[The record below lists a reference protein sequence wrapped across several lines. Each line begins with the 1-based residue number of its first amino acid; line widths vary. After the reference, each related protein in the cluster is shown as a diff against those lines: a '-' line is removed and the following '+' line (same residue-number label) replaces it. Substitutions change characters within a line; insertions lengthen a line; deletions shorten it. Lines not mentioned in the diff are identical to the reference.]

1 MYSNTA
7 FIPQPSAVTPGQ
19 AAVAQLYNRNP
30 DAEIFSKGVY
40 NWANSDRDTQCADEA
55 SRIFGQN
62 LIDPAETDYA
72 ALMIGDAVLT
82 RSGCSAN
89 PEAYFRA
96 QGWTVPTGYGDYTN
110 LTRIAGQRIM
120 EQARANY
127 DDYQK
132 RLAEYRKAMTDSLNA
147 LPGKI
152 TDTIYTPGALGAE
165 AIFHAKQISPE
176 DLQSISKFYDKD
188 KAVESHQRALTAWA
202 SFSGFMHST
211 DTLQSMT
218 RENLRDIAAILTDE
232 SGNTDPLALA
242 VLSLLAERRATAMQS
257 ENPEAWSIF
266 ADSLQ
271 NWGARM
277 NDQDAKDKAAKWNT
291 MVQGWQQAGIDQEQ
305 INQFSDKR
313 YNDQAVETLYGSLQ
327 QALDTSLSPSEKADW
342 LAKAMASAA
351 KMTGESIVPSVVSL
365 GIGLASRGAGFGAAA
380 STLASYSANVAIN
393 SNSLINA
400 AVAEAYRTGKAN
412 PEIYGRQEGSA
423 QAITEGAFDISTSL
437 PGVSKLVGKISNK
450 AAATA
455 AGSRFLTNQYA
466 RATLNYLG
474 AGTIQGIG
482 ELAEE
487 EMSGKLAA
495 TLNELARK
503 NSINL
508 TPRQYTFGE
517 SLAGMKSYEIAGIF
531 GYTYALGLFG
541 IPADYRRARTFAQ
554 NTDNLLKAGHSPA
567 AVRDIQSHLFQ
578 AEDQIAAVYA
588 DNTLSKEEQQKQ
600 VAKINQ
606 DFFAYQQK
614 KAQSDI
620 WDVDPEIIRKRLE
633 KENKK
638 TLTEAELAL
647 AIRNNIH
654 TSIFKDAGIIDST
667 AIAGDKYQLTFI
679 QKGEK
684 NADGSESPAKITT
697 QEWSSNQL
705 VNWLQIKEAEILDNS
720 LRKFQSLVQ
729 AHAGAQTITLGD
741 LRIEF
746 QNMRETPLAAFAAL
760 EKHNAMSE
768 DYIREMAITARNM
781 LQSSMDSGM
790 TAQEAAQ
797 QPSGVLRGVSL
808 GEVAKL
814 DTSVAERKE
823 QASQTSEGESK
834 GITADTSVSFPAMN
848 IRRADGSYLIA
859 YVAGDTNINDML
871 EDMLETHIKHQLTTG
886 QITRNQLAGFLK
898 EVDSHLPGK
907 SILPK
912 NKTDYSM
919 SDLVEAYSSLA
930 MAHYLYN
937 EQYLPL
943 TQGGHQLMRNIG
955 RVVDTA
961 RTLKTL
967 GDSWFTY
974 ANSEEG
980 KAYLA
985 DSGKDL
991 MSIMQEAGFT
1001 FGNILAQARATAQ
1014 HEQDVREARNYQPDI
1029 EQEVKAL
1036 MDSAQQEQQL
1046 AEINQ
1051 QEAQEPITI
1060 PADQSITGKEITV
1073 EKSSE
1078 QATLVSSDDTPE
1090 SHLRN
1095 LIQQGKAT
1103 IRDFADFFK
1112 DHDITEAQATEL
1124 GIRPLGQNGEPTY
1137 TYKMGLRLGIGMRFG
1152 TYTSEEQ
1159 IQNFI
1164 IGALVNERVREIAGE
1179 DTTSYKLE
1187 RKAEAVRKNA
1197 RIFRDTASA
1206 SRAKYNQ
1213 AKAAGGSLPMPEAPQ
1228 WPAPKK
1234 KTDNSQDNI
1243 VNILAPMTSKDKY
1256 RDFMTVIHKETK
1268 DGITSYVATDGT
1280 RLSMLSRKAS
1290 AKEDSHIVINPKT
1303 KEEDNAENYATLHWR
1318 QVIPTKADIE
1328 TTIDLAPMLALKNF
1342 RKKGGTKAGFRL
1354 TSAGTT
1360 HRSVIIKAEDHT
1372 VFVDAFRF
1380 REAVEQLANLS
1391 KTLGFPST
1399 VKLSLLKE
1407 SGPITLSAS
1416 HNGWEW
1422 KALIMPLRKAD
1433 ESAGD
1438 IILSEKPTIL
1448 ASVEKHSE
1456 DYIEKL
1462 RQDAEYDE
1470 AKAQEF
1476 EDEAANLEEQARM
1489 LASVEAQLPEND
1501 RLARWVASYFER
1513 PRMSAIFDVIKTIRS
1528 GDVQKFMPWLTN
1540 PENDIIR
1547 KLYEKIS
1554 GTKLP
1559 KNTDDYKAA
1568 VDKWVSTLH
1577 STEDSPANFSIKSQ
1591 QNIISEHGTLVPT
1604 TATESAELFTD
1615 GVLEAQNAI
1624 VTKPDVNFSI
1634 KAMHASPH
1642 NFRKFSTDFMG
1653 SGEGAQAYGWG
1664 LYFAESI
1671 YVNKSYFDAFNKAYT
1686 KISDEFVSF
1695 YKELE
1700 KFGRVLPHIAT
1711 IKNKK
1716 EIKEIIARLIEQNS
1730 ELMQATKKSISS
1742 WQTVLRPLSD
1752 ERNAIKEELAKRPK
1766 GKLAR
1771 FFFNYDG
1778 IRKALNLYI
1787 KRLEHL
1793 KIYAPEVIQ
1802 HWEKH
1807 NKNKKQAIE
1816 KLSSRIKEISQKLD
1830 KLQELQSRANTLEM
1844 YTIVGEK
1851 ATNYHVELNAD
1862 DSQLLMWEKPVPREL
1877 HILAHKEVLL
1887 GNYEEVKDKV
1897 ATEPRLHG
1905 HRLYKELRGV
1915 LGSQKAASEWLHAH
1929 GYKGIKFLDGNS
1941 RSAGEGTYNYVIFS
1955 GDDIKITAVNETGIW
1970 SMDEGWEPYT
1980 DPTANFSIRAA
1991 NPSTLDR
1998 FTADPLGERIV
2009 HTVRTEARRYARV
2022 LGDKTPQ
2029 EQAMNAIASAESII
2043 NAVDKYLHRPDKP
2056 VSRRHRNQL
2065 TKLRSI
2071 IEKYAQ
2077 IIASGTPRS
2086 FKRISPAEQ
2095 QELQAAIAELEAAE
2109 LDTAETDPALLIE
2122 DDKRM
2127 NKRTREARSRE
2138 HHRAIVREAA
2148 KGRVYKVLA
2157 AMLDTAADALD
2168 DYLKDQLLTKLH
2180 RLTATVAIKRTPSKR
2195 LKGKMTA
2202 PMYRELEQ
2210 AIQLMAYSA
2219 RQKEDAVDTILT
2231 AHETLAQAIA
2241 SNEDNLTR
2249 GNTLLIELAHQ
2260 LEQDGTPV
2268 TAQTLTAA
2276 LAAHEARVAIF
2287 ADITSKN
2294 YEQTRT
2300 AANAIYH
2307 IIRYGRALWQ
2317 QKHEAREAEIQTY
2330 LSHFLANTTAEQGT
2344 EQATR
2349 TASEEEQKESGI
2361 TRFANSMMNS
2371 MQLFHALS
2379 GIDALAP
2386 LMEHTQRSL
2395 ATANVARDLHMKQMV
2410 THVQAVYGRILGIK
2424 PATEAGYSDKQLEEI
2439 SKKLDKFYAENNQ
2452 REATGITRHYIDADG
2467 KHKQEELELTK
2478 WQALDLILTYRQ
2490 QHYRPNAEHHGY
2502 TDKVLDAL
2510 EKWCGTN
2517 LMELGEAMQK
2527 SLINDGTIAVY
2538 EEREGIPL
2546 RENLLYWPGHLNIA
2560 EQDAPDHP
2568 VISNPYHGASSYKFL
2583 KGRTNNLREV
2593 SARNAYNVWKSAIA
2607 ERANY
2612 VYLAPVTDI
2621 FNSLLARKEFAAR
2634 LKTIIGPS
2642 LYHQLKETLREIDG
2656 TTWAETSLQE
2666 DPHNAV
2672 ARALRNMAPALL
2684 AGNPTTL
2691 IRQASAVANA
2701 TLMPDF
2707 PPHEFAKQL
2716 VQLQQNQSGITIGRV
2731 LKLPVFQARA
2741 RDNSA
2746 LNEMLA
2752 LGTDAKYSSYANL
2765 ARKFMGYIDAMDTFC
2780 NAIGATI
2787 YYNYKYEQY
2796 TRENNENGNILTDA
2810 EIHAKCENDIAI
2822 MLALTAQPL
2831 KRTDKSA
2838 FFWRNSKTVL
2848 GPLYLYMGSELINKV
2863 GMARAN
2869 WIKRKAEGMGSIKN
2883 TSLWLYS
2890 LGAGVGAVAFL
2901 TELAVAYLTGNT
2913 PDDDDSLSAWLI
2925 ATYINSAYGQY
2936 TSQMPVIGQIVD
2948 LFTSPYSSIF
2958 GTISQIPGVKTIQ
2971 SGKKIGKML
2980 TDDKAY
2986 SGAEWQAEL
2995 TRLARDLNGV
3005 AGYAGGVNSHM
3016 PWLTV
3021 TSSILQSITT
3031 AMNIA
3036 NFFST
3041 GVRNDAFY
3049 ADWFP
3054 DWYKETGTR
3063 KRKPRRSK
3071 SKIEKWLTPD
3081 NK

>member
-313 YNDQAVETLYGSLQ
+313 YNDQAVETIYGSLQ

-503 NSINL
+503 NGINL

-667 AIAGDKYQLTFI
+667 AVAGDKYQLTFI
-679 QKGEK
+679 QPGEK

-705 VNWLQIKEAEILDNS
+705 VNWLQIKEAEILDS
-720 LRKFQSLVQ
+720 GLRKFQSLVQ

-746 QNMRETPLAAFAAL
+746 QNMRETPLAAYAAL

-1046 AEINQ
+1046 ADLNQ

-1060 PADQSITGKEITV
+1060 PADQSITGKEIVIDPVEEARNESEKHKLIEYYKWTIARDKKNLLQSKRDLKTAKNAQVRIRKALDKNNFRSKEEKDFVVYTLEHKVELESELQEDIVRLEKAIESNEAELEKIDSKEITIEPEPRSFGEASLGVERPETGSDEAGTSPETTPAADLTV
-1073 EKSSE
+1073 TK
-1078 QATLVSSDDTPE
+1078 ATTIL
-1090 SHLRN
+1090 SHMRD
-1095 LIQQGKAT
+1095 LIAKGKA
-1103 IRDFADFFK
+1103 RAEHFAIVFRE
-1112 DHDITEAQATEL
+1112 IPGLAEAQAIEQ
-1124 GIRPLGQNGEPTY
+1124 GIRPLTQRGEPTAAY
-1137 TYKMGLRLGIGMRFG
+1137 TQGKLLAERCTDVQYQLLKSGKLTQKAKRDILGAP
-1152 TYTSEEQ
+1152 TQT
-1159 IQNFI
+1159 
-1164 IGALVNERVREIAGE
+1164 
-1179 DTTSYKLE
+1179 
-1187 RKAEAVRKNA
+1187 RKNPA
-1197 RIFRDTASA
+1197 WPKIDKKGIAPADQRLTIIKALQNAVDYAA
-1206 SRAKYNQ
+1206 ENPNYN
-1213 AKAAGGSLPMPEAPQ
+1213 LNF
-1228 WPAPKK
+1228 
-1234 KTDNSQDNI
+1234 TRHI
-1243 VNILAPMTSKDKY
+1243 ISKGREY
-1256 RDFMTVIHKETK
+1256 
-1268 DGITSYVATDGT
+1268 YVATDGR
-1280 RLSMLSRKAS
+1280 RLAVIERTAPKGSKNIEESLDKNGNVVKDAKFPESWRHVMITLTDKAQ
-1290 AKEDSHIVINPKT
+1290 
-1303 KEEDNAENYATLHWR
+1303 TL
-1318 QVIPTKADIE
+1318 
-1328 TTIDLAPMLALKNF
+1328 DLAP
-1342 RKKGGTKAGFRL
+1342 
-1354 TSAGTT
+1354 
-1360 HRSVIIKAEDHT
+1360 
-1372 VFVDAFRF
+1372 FRF
-1380 REAVEQLANLS
+1380 LETYPKTAINHVIWQNSEGKLS
-1391 KTLGFPST
+1391 KYNPNYIGKGIKFFSTLSKAIGSPST
-1399 VKLSLLKE
+1399 IQVDNQNM
-1407 SGPITLSAS
+1407 GPILMQSD
-1416 HNGWEW
+1416 HDGWTA
-1422 KALIMPLRKAD
+1422 KYLLMPMRIVD
-1433 ESAGD
+1433 GD
-1438 IILSEKPTIL
+1438 IYKEGDILLNP
-1448 ASVEKHSE
+1448 
-1456 DYIEKL
+1456 
-1462 RQDAEYDE
+1462 QD
-1470 AKAQEF
+1470 
-1476 EDEAANLEEQARM
+1476 
-1489 LASVEAQLPEND
+1489 
-1501 RLARWVASYFER
+1501 
-1513 PRMSAIFDVIKTIRS
+1513 
-1528 GDVQKFMPWLTN
+1528 
-1540 PENDIIR
+1540 
-1547 KLYEKIS
+1547 
-1554 GTKLP
+1554 
-1559 KNTDDYKAA
+1559 
-1568 VDKWVSTLH
+1568 
-1577 STEDSPANFSIKSQ
+1577 DSPANFSIKSQ

-1624 VTKPDVNFSI
+1624 VTQPDVNFSI

-1653 SGEGAQAYGWG
+1653 TGEGAQAYGWG
-1664 LYFAESI
+1664 LYFMTNTGI
-1671 YVNKSYFDAFNKAYT
+1671 NKHYFNFFNAHINEWNVGGAFV
-1686 KISDEFVSF
+1686 DEYDF
-1695 YKELE
+1695 KQML
-1700 KFGRVLPHIAT
+1700 
-1711 IKNKK
+1711 KK
-1716 EIKEIIARLIEQNS
+1716 EGLEYQNIPLAYVRSLSLVEDGISEMKQRIENIKSSAS
-1730 ELMQATKKSISS
+1730 WKKGNKLSILNVS
-1742 WQTVLRPLSD
+1742 LA
-1752 ERNAIKEELAKRPK
+1752 EKAIKALEYL
-1766 GKLAR
+1766 
-1771 FFFNYDG
+1771 
-1778 IRKALNLYI
+1778 KAN
-1787 KRLEHL
+1787 R
-1793 KIYAPEVIQ
+1793 IYATAAV
-1802 HWEKH
+1802 
-1807 NKNKKQAIE
+1807 
-1816 KLSSRIKEISQKLD
+1816 
-1830 KLQELQSRANTLEM
+1830 
-1844 YTIVGEK
+1844 
-1851 ATNYHVELNAD
+1851 NYQVELNAD
-1862 DSQLLMWEKPVPREL
+1862 DSDLLMWNERYSGQEIKD
-1877 HILAHKEVLL
+1877 LL
-1887 GNYEEVKDKV
+1887 GEELFEQIYDEGDEE
-1897 ATEPRLHG
+1897 ATLLDNGEGIYML
-1905 HRLYKELRGV
+1905 
-1915 LGSQKAASEWLHAH
+1915 LGSVFGGKEAASKKLLES
-1929 GYKGIKFLDGNS
+1929 GVKGIKYRDAAS
-1941 RSAGEGTYNYVIFS
+1941 HVEDDGTYNYVIFS
-1955 GDDIKITAVNETGIW
+1955 GDDIKITAVNETGVW
-1970 SMDEGWEPYT
+1970 SMDEGWDEYT

-2180 RLTATVAIKRTPSKR
+2180 RLTATVAIKRTPGKR

-2210 AIQLMAYSA
+2210 AIQLMAYSP

-2241 SNEDNLTR
+2241 ANEDNLTR

-2260 LEQDGTPV
+2260 LEQDGIPV

-2439 SKKLDKFYAENNQ
+2439 SRKLDKFYAENNQ

-2527 SLINDGTIAVY
+2527 SIINDGTIAVY

-2546 RENLLYWPGHLNIA
+2546 RENPLYWPGHLNIA

-2612 VYLAPVTDI
+2612 VYLAPVTDT

-2642 LYHQLKETLREIDG
+2642 LYHQLRLTLREIDG

-2716 VQLQQNQSGITIGRV
+2716 VQIQQNQSGITIGRI
-2731 LKLPVFQARA
+2731 LRLPVFQARA

-3031 AMNIA
+3031 AMNAAYFI
-3036 NFFST
+3036 ST
-3041 GVRNDAFY
+3041 GARNDAFY
-3049 ADWFP
+3049 ADWLLP
-3054 DWYKETGTR
+3054 DWYKETSSRSSKR
-3063 KRKPRRSK
+3063 KRTRKPRRSK
-3071 SKIEKWLTPD
+3071 SKIEQWLTPD

>member
-30 DAEIFSKGVY
+30 DTEIFSKGVY
-40 NWANSDRDTQCADEA
+40 NWANSDRDPQCADEA

-62 LIDPAETDYA
+62 LIDPTETDYA

-165 AIFHAKQISPE
+165 AVFHAKQISPE

-503 NSINL
+503 NGINL

-567 AVRDIQSHLFQ
+567 AVRDIQSHLFE
-578 AEDQIAAVYA
+578 AEDKIAAVYA

-638 TLTEAELAL
+638 TLTESELAL
-647 AIRNNIH
+647 AIRNDIH
-654 TSIFKDAGIIDST
+654 TRIFKDAGIIDST

-697 QEWSSNQL
+697 QEWTSNQL
-705 VNWLQIKEAEILDNS
+705 VNWLQIKEAEILDS
-720 LRKFQSLVQ
+720 GLRRFQSLVQ

-768 DYIREMAITARNM
+768 EYIREMAITARNM

-834 GITADTSVSFPAMN
+834 GITADASVSFPAMN

-1014 HEQDVREARNYQPDI
+1014 HEQDVRETRNWQPAI
-1029 EQEVKAL
+1029 EEELDAL
-1036 MDSAQQEQQL
+1036 LEQAEEESEL

-1051 QEAQEPITI
+1051 QEAKEPITI
-1060 PADQSITGKEITV
+1060 PADQSITGKEIVVDPVEEARNESEKRKLIEYYKWAIARDKKNLLESKRDLKTAKDAQARIRKALDKNNFRSKEEKDFVAYTLEHKVELESELQEDIVRLEKAIESNEAELEKIDSHEIIV

-1078 QATLVSSDDTPE
+1078 QETLVSSPDDSPSADLTGE
-1090 SHLRN
+1090 KATTILSHMRD
-1095 LIQQGKAT
+1095 LIAKGKA
-1103 IRDFADFFK
+1103 RAEHFAIVFRE
-1112 DHDITEAQATEL
+1112 IPGLTEAQAIEQ
-1124 GIRPLGQNGEPTY
+1124 GIRPLTQRGEPTAAY
-1137 TYKMGLRLGIGMRFG
+1137 TQGKLLAERCTDVQYQLLKSGKLPQKAKRDILGAP
-1152 TYTSEEQ
+1152 TQT
-1159 IQNFI
+1159 
-1164 IGALVNERVREIAGE
+1164 
-1179 DTTSYKLE
+1179 
-1187 RKAEAVRKNA
+1187 RKNPA
-1197 RIFRDTASA
+1197 WPKI
-1206 SRAKYNQ
+1206 AKKGIAPAEQRLTIIKALQNAVDYAAENPNYN
-1213 AKAAGGSLPMPEAPQ
+1213 LNF
-1228 WPAPKK
+1228 
-1234 KTDNSQDNI
+1234 TRHI
-1243 VNILAPMTSKDKY
+1243 I
-1256 RDFMTVIHKETK
+1256 TK
-1268 DGITSYVATDGT
+1268 GREYYIATDGR
-1280 RLSMLSRKAS
+1280 RLA
-1290 AKEDSHIVINPKT
+1290 VIERTAPKGS
-1303 KEEDNAENYATLHWR
+1303 K
-1318 QVIPTKADIE
+1318 DIE
-1328 TTIDLAPMLALKNF
+1328 ESLDKNGNVVKDAKFPESWRHVLIALTDKAQTLDLAPF
-1342 RKKGGTKAGFRL
+1342 RYLETYPKTAINHVIWQDSKGK
-1354 TSAGTT
+1354 
-1360 HRSVIIKAEDHT
+1360 
-1372 VFVDAFRF
+1372 
-1380 REAVEQLANLS
+1380 LS
-1391 KTLGFPST
+1391 KYNPNYIGKGIKFFSTLSKAIGSPST
-1399 VKLSLLKE
+1399 IQVDNQNM
-1407 SGPITLSAS
+1407 GPILMQSD
-1416 HNGWEW
+1416 HDGWTA
-1422 KALIMPLRKAD
+1422 KYLLMPMRLVD
-1433 ESAGD
+1433 GD
-1438 IILSEKPTIL
+1438 IYKEGDILLNP
-1448 ASVEKHSE
+1448 
-1456 DYIEKL
+1456 
-1462 RQDAEYDE
+1462 QD
-1470 AKAQEF
+1470 
-1476 EDEAANLEEQARM
+1476 
-1489 LASVEAQLPEND
+1489 
-1501 RLARWVASYFER
+1501 
-1513 PRMSAIFDVIKTIRS
+1513 
-1528 GDVQKFMPWLTN
+1528 
-1540 PENDIIR
+1540 
-1547 KLYEKIS
+1547 
-1554 GTKLP
+1554 
-1559 KNTDDYKAA
+1559 
-1568 VDKWVSTLH
+1568 
-1577 STEDSPANFSIKSQ
+1577 DSPANFSIKAEQ
-1591 QNIISEHGTLVPT
+1591 IS
-1604 TATESAELFTD
+1604 TATESADLFTD

-1624 VTKPDVNFSI
+1624 VTQPDVNFSI

-1642 NFRKFSTDFMG
+1642 NFRKFSTEFMG

-1664 LYFAESI
+1664 LYFMEEVKVNKEYFQYFNDDYQEKLYQGENEISEEALRVLVHDTLMKHGGSELVKDMEDAMVYSI
-1671 YVNKSYFDAFNKAYT
+1671 YREGAQRQLDDYIIFLQDS
-1686 KISDEFVSF
+1686 
-1695 YKELE
+1695 KEDVPGTLE
-1700 KFGRVLPHIAT
+1700 
-1711 IKNKK
+1711 
-1716 EIKEIIARLIEQNS
+1716 
-1730 ELMQATKKSISS
+1730 
-1742 WQTVLRPLSD
+1742 
-1752 ERNAIKEELAKRPK
+1752 AIRELASMNLERKRVPK
-1766 GKLAR
+1766 
-1771 FFFNYDG
+1771 
-1778 IRKALNLYI
+1778 
-1787 KRLEHL
+1787 
-1793 KIYAPEVIQ
+1793 P
-1802 HWEKH
+1802 
-1807 NKNKKQAIE
+1807 
-1816 KLSSRIKEISQKLD
+1816 
-1830 KLQELQSRANTLEM
+1830 
-1844 YTIVGEK
+1844 
-1851 ATNYHVELNAD
+1851 ATNYRVELNAD
-1862 DSQLLMWEKPVPREL
+1862 DTNLLMWDERYSGQEIKD
-1877 HILAHKEVLL
+1877 LL
-1887 GNYEEVKDKV
+1887 GEELFEQIYDEGDEE
-1897 ATEPRLHG
+1897 ATLLDNGEGIYML
-1905 HRLYKELRGV
+1905 LRSV
-1915 LGSQKAASEWLHAH
+1915 LGGKEEASKKLLES
-1929 GYKGIKFLDGNS
+1929 GVKGIKYLDGNS

-1955 GDDIKITAVNETGIW
+1955 GDDIKITAVNESGIW
-1970 SMDEGWEPYT
+1970 SMDEGWEDYT

-1991 NPSTLDR
+1991 TPSTLER

-2029 EQAMNAIASAESII
+2029 EQAVNAIASAESII

-2180 RLTATVAIKRTPSKR
+2180 RLTATVAIKRTPGKR

-2210 AIQLMAYSA
+2210 AIQLMAYST
-2219 RQKEDAVDTILT
+2219 RQKEDAIDTILT

-2241 SNEDNLTR
+2241 ANEDNLTR
-2249 GNTLLIELAHQ
+2249 GNTLLIELAQQ

-2330 LSHFLANTTAEQGT
+2330 LRHFLANTTAEQGKANAIRNMLEKFKWT
-2344 EQATR
+2344 DALSLNATMNAAQTLLALSSYEPLR
-2349 TASEEEQKESGI
+2349 PIMQQVLENYATAS
-2361 TRFANSMMNS
+2361 
-2371 MQLFHALS
+2371 
-2379 GIDALAP
+2379 
-2386 LMEHTQRSL
+2386 
-2395 ATANVARDLHMKQMV
+2395 VARQKHLQEMRKQELYLY
-2410 THVQAVYGRILGIK
+2410 ARILGIK
-2424 PATEAGYSDKQLEEI
+2424 PATQAGYSDKQLRHI
-2439 SKKLDKFYAENNQ
+2439 SDQFDTFYAENNQ
-2452 REATGITRHYIDADG
+2452 TIQTDITVTWQERNADG
-2467 KHKQEELELTK
+2467 ILETHTSDPLRLTK
-2478 WQALDLILTYRQ
+2478 WEALNLILTYRQ
-2490 QHYRPNAEHHGY
+2490 SDYQTNAQIHGY
-2502 TDKVLDAL
+2502 TDEVLTKL
-2510 EKWCGTN
+2510 EKFIGTE
-2517 LMELGEAMQK
+2517 LMDFGNGIQQA
-2527 SLINDGTIAVY
+2527 LINDGTIAVY
-2538 EEREGIPL
+2538 EEREGIPM
-2546 RENLLYWPGHLNIA
+2546 RNNPLYWPGNININTLNTTR
-2560 EQDAPDHP
+2560 EEPL
-2568 VISNPYHGASSYKFL
+2568 VNPYHPAAGHDFL
-2583 KGRTNNLREV
+2583 HTRVRH
-2593 SARNAYNVWKSAIA
+2593 RNEIAHLNAFTVWRKAVA
-2607 ERANY
+2607 DRANY
-2612 VYLAPVTDI
+2612 IYSDPVTSHLE
-2621 FNSLLARKEFAAR
+2621 SLLARQQFAGR
-2634 LKTIIGPS
+2634 LKTLIGEG
-2642 LYHQLKETLREIDG
+2642 LYRQLKATIAEIKNASWQETTLQDVNNTIVA
-2656 TTWAETSLQE
+2656 TAFASKSL
-2666 DPHNAV
+2666 AV
-2672 ARALRNMAPALL
+2672 LS
-2684 AGNPTTL
+2684 GNPSSL
-2691 IRQASAVANA
+2691 IRQASAIANA
-2701 TLMPDF
+2701 GLMPGIM
-2707 PPHEFAKQL
+2707 PGLTTAKYMKYAIGLKQG
-2716 VQLQQNQSGITIGRV
+2716 QGYIGISGILQLDSFTTR
-2731 LKLPVFQARA
+2731 K
-2741 RDNSA
+2741 RDNA
-2746 LNEMLA
+2746 YVNEMLA
-2752 LGTDAKYSSYANL
+2752 MGNDVKFSRLMDWAKAGMNWMDKLDLLANAFSAAIVYNHKYDELKTLGT
-2765 ARKFMGYIDAMDTFC
+2765 
-2780 NAIGATI
+2780 
-2787 YYNYKYEQY
+2787 
-2796 TRENNENGNILTDA
+2796 LTEDQ
-2810 EIHAKCENDIAI
+2810 IKKQCENAVAVYTK
-2822 MLALTAQPL
+2822 LLAQPL
-2831 KRTDKSA
+2831 NRTDKSA
-2838 FFWRNSKTVL
+2838 LYWQLGNHALGRAVL
-2848 GPLYLYMGSELINKV
+2848 FMSSESINKI
-2863 GMARAN
+2863 GMLRAN
-2869 WIKRKAEGMGSIKN
+2869 YIRMRNQGKNPVAALGILLGTMGI
-2883 TSLWLYS
+2883 T
-2890 LGAGVGAVAFL
+2890 VGL
-2901 TELAVAYLTGNT
+2901 TAAITEAALAILTGSL
-2913 PDDDDSLSAWLI
+2913 PDDDDNIAAW
-2925 ATYINSAYGQY
+2925 ATALWLNASYGQY
-2936 TSQMPVIGQIVD
+2936 LGSLPLIGGVSDSI
-2948 LFTSPYSSIF
+2948 FSPYGGYFS
-2958 GTISQIPGVKTIQ
+2958 GDLRLPGQDTIRYG
-2971 SGKKIGKML
+2971 GKLIEML
-2980 TDDKAY
+2980 TDNKTYTAAQWEKETTRLMRDFTAILGFAGGAY
-2986 SGAEWQAEL
+2986 SRWQTYSRFAAFSHSL
-2995 TRLARDLNGV
+2995 TAALNVLYPIARGV
-3005 AGYAGGVNSHM
+3005 EARTG
-3016 PWLTV
+3016 
-3021 TSSILQSITT
+3021 TS
-3031 AMNIA
+3031 
-3036 NFFST
+3036 
-3041 GVRNDAFY
+3041 
-3049 ADWFP
+3049 
-3054 DWYKETGTR
+3054 TR

-3071 SKIEKWLTPD
+3071 SLVEQWLTPD

>member
-30 DAEIFSKGVY
+30 DTEIFSKGVY
-40 NWANSDRDTQCADEA
+40 NWANSDRDPQCADEA

-277 NDQDAKDKAAKWNT
+277 NDQDAKDKAAQWNT

-474 AGTIQGIG
+474 AGTIHGIG

-503 NSINL
+503 NGINL

-667 AIAGDKYQLTFI
+667 AVAGDKYQLTFI
-679 QKGEK
+679 QPGEK

-705 VNWLQIKEAEILDNS
+705 VNWLQIKEAEILDS
-720 LRKFQSLVQ
+720 GLRRFQSLVQ

-746 QNMRETPLAAFAAL
+746 QNMRETPLAAYAAL

-898 EVDSHLPGK
+898 EVDSHLPVK

-1046 AEINQ
+1046 ADLNQ
-1051 QEAQEPITI
+1051 QEAKEPITI

-1078 QATLVSSDDTPE
+1078 QETLVSSDDTPE

-1234 KTDNSQDNI
+1234 KEDNSQDNI

-1256 RDFMTVIHKETK
+1256 RDFLTFVHKETK

-1399 VKLSLLKE
+1399 AKLSLLKE
-1407 SGPITLSAS
+1407 RGPITLSAS

-1422 KALIMPLRKAD
+1422 KALIMPLSKAD

-1540 PENDIIR
+1540 PENNLIR

-1577 STEDSPANFSIKSQ
+1577 STEDPPANFSIKSQ

-1604 TATESAELFTD
+1604 TATESADLFTD

-1624 VTKPDVNFSI
+1624 VTQPDVNFSI

-1642 NFRKFSTDFMG
+1642 NFRKFSTDKMG
-1653 SGEGAQAYGWG
+1653 TGEGAQAYGWG
-1664 LYFAESI
+1664 LYFATHKGI
-1671 YVNKSYFDAFNKAYT
+1671 NKHYFNFFNAH
-1686 KISDEFVSF
+1686 INEWNVGGSFVDEYDF
-1695 YKELE
+1695 KQML
-1700 KFGRVLPHIAT
+1700 
-1711 IKNKK
+1711 KK
-1716 EIKEIIARLIEQNS
+1716 EGLEYQNIPLAYVRSLSLVEDGISEMKQRIENIKSSAS
-1730 ELMQATKKSISS
+1730 WKKGNKLSILNVS
-1742 WQTVLRPLSD
+1742 LA
-1752 ERNAIKEELAKRPK
+1752 EKAIKALEYL
-1766 GKLAR
+1766 
-1771 FFFNYDG
+1771 
-1778 IRKALNLYI
+1778 KAN
-1787 KRLEHL
+1787 R
-1793 KIYAPEVIQ
+1793 IYATAAV
-1802 HWEKH
+1802 
-1807 NKNKKQAIE
+1807 
-1816 KLSSRIKEISQKLD
+1816 
-1830 KLQELQSRANTLEM
+1830 
-1844 YTIVGEK
+1844 
-1851 ATNYHVELNAD
+1851 NYQVELNAD
-1862 DSQLLMWEKPVPREL
+1862 DSDLLMWNERYSGQEIKD
-1877 HILAHKEVLL
+1877 LL
-1887 GNYEEVKDKV
+1887 GEELFEQIYDEGDEE
-1897 ATEPRLHG
+1897 ATLLDNGEGIYML
-1905 HRLYKELRGV
+1905 
-1915 LGSQKAASEWLHAH
+1915 LGSVFGGKEAASKKLLES
-1929 GYKGIKFLDGNS
+1929 GVKGIKYRDAAS
-1941 RSAGEGTYNYVIFS
+1941 HVEDDGTYNYVIFS
-1955 GDDIKITAVNETGIW
+1955 GDDIKITAVNESGVW
-1970 SMDEGWEPYT
+1970 SMDEGWDEYT

-2029 EQAMNAIASAESII
+2029 EQAVNAIASAESII

-2056 VSRRHRNQL
+2056 ISRRHRNQL

-2210 AIQLMAYSA
+2210 AVQLMAYST
-2219 RQKEDAVDTILT
+2219 RQKEDAIDTILT

-2249 GNTLLIELAHQ
+2249 GNALLIELAHQ

-2330 LSHFLANTTAEQGT
+2330 LSHFLANTTAEQGKANAIRNMLEKFKWT
-2344 EQATR
+2344 DALSLNATMNAAQTLLALSSYEPLR
-2349 TASEEEQKESGI
+2349 PIIQQVLENYATAS
-2361 TRFANSMMNS
+2361 
-2371 MQLFHALS
+2371 
-2379 GIDALAP
+2379 
-2386 LMEHTQRSL
+2386 
-2395 ATANVARDLHMKQMV
+2395 VARQKHLQEMRKQELYLY
-2410 THVQAVYGRILGIK
+2410 ARILGIK
-2424 PATEAGYSDKQLEEI
+2424 PATQAGYSDKQLREI
-2439 SKKLDKFYAENNQ
+2439 SDQFDTFYAENNQ
-2452 REATGITRHYIDADG
+2452 TIQTDITVTWQERNADG
-2467 KHKQEELELTK
+2467 ILETHTSDPLRLTK
-2478 WQALDLILTYRQ
+2478 WEALNLILTYRQ
-2490 QHYRPNAEHHGY
+2490 QDYQTNAQLHGY
-2502 TDKVLDAL
+2502 TDEVLDQL
-2510 EKWCGTN
+2510 EKLIGTD
-2517 LMELGEAMQK
+2517 LMDFGNGIQQA
-2527 SLINDGTIAVY
+2527 LINDGTIAVY
-2538 EEREGIPL
+2538 EEREGIPM
-2546 RENLLYWPGHLNIA
+2546 RNNPLYWPGNININTLNTTR
-2560 EQDAPDHP
+2560 EEPL
-2568 VISNPYHGASSYKFL
+2568 VNPYHPAAGHDFL
-2583 KGRTNNLREV
+2583 HTRVRH
-2593 SARNAYNVWKSAIA
+2593 RNEIAHLNAFTVWRKAVA
-2607 ERANY
+2607 DRANY
-2612 VYLAPVTDI
+2612 IYSDPVTSHLE
-2621 FNSLLARKEFAAR
+2621 SLLARQQFAGR
-2634 LKTIIGPS
+2634 LKTLIGEG
-2642 LYHQLKETLREIDG
+2642 LYRQLKATIAEIKNASWQETTLQDVNNTIVA
-2656 TTWAETSLQE
+2656 TAFASKSL
-2666 DPHNAV
+2666 AV
-2672 ARALRNMAPALL
+2672 LS
-2684 AGNPTTL
+2684 GNPSSL
-2691 IRQASAVANA
+2691 VRQLSAVANA
-2701 TLMPDF
+2701 GLMPGLTPDKYLQY
-2707 PPHEFAKQL
+2707 AIGLKQGQGHIGIRDIL
-2716 VQLQQNQSGITIGRV
+2716 QLDSFTTRQ
-2731 LKLPVFQARA
+2731 
-2741 RDNSA
+2741 RDNA
-2746 LNEMLA
+2746 YVNEMLA
-2752 LGTDAKYSSYANL
+2752 MGNDVKFSRLMDWAKAGMNAMDKLDLLANAFSAAVVYNHKYDELKALGT
-2765 ARKFMGYIDAMDTFC
+2765 
-2780 NAIGATI
+2780 
-2787 YYNYKYEQY
+2787 
-2796 TRENNENGNILTDA
+2796 LTEDQ
-2810 EIHAKCENDIAI
+2810 IKKQCENAVAVYTK
-2822 MLALTAQPL
+2822 LLAQPL
-2831 KRTDKSA
+2831 NRTDKSA
-2838 FFWRNSKTVL
+2838 LYWQLGNHALGRAVL
-2848 GPLYLYMGSELINKV
+2848 FMSSESINKI
-2863 GMARAN
+2863 GMLRAN
-2869 WIKRKAEGMGSIKN
+2869 YIRMRNQGKNPAAALGILLGTMGI
-2883 TSLWLYS
+2883 T
-2890 LGAGVGAVAFL
+2890 VGL
-2901 TELAVAYLTGNT
+2901 TAAITEAALAILTGSL
-2913 PDDDDSLSAWLI
+2913 PDDDDNIAAW
-2925 ATYINSAYGQY
+2925 ATAIWLNASYGQY
-2936 TSQMPVIGQIVD
+2936 LGSLPLIGGVSDSI
-2948 LFTSPYSSIF
+2948 FSPYGGYFS
-2958 GTISQIPGVKTIQ
+2958 GDLRLPGQDTIRYGSKLIE
-2971 SGKKIGKML
+2971 ML
-2980 TDDKAY
+2980 TDNKTYTAAQWEKETTRLMRDFTAVLGFAGGAY
-2986 SGAEWQAEL
+2986 SRWKLYSQAAAFAHSL
-2995 TRLARDLNGV
+2995 TAALNVLYPIARGV
-3005 AGYAGGVNSHM
+3005 EA
-3016 PWLTV
+3016 
-3021 TSSILQSITT
+3021 
-3031 AMNIA
+3031 
-3036 NFFST
+3036 
-3041 GVRNDAFY
+3041 R
-3049 ADWFP
+3049 
-3054 DWYKETGTR
+3054 TGTTGTSR
-3063 KRKPRRSK
+3063 TRTRKPRRSK
-3071 SKIEKWLTPD
+3071 SQIEQWLTTD